1 MTYDLAAWLNLA
13 LRWLHVV
20 AGVCWIGASFYF
32 VWLDNSLRPTNPP
45 TPGVKGDLW
54 AVHGGGFYHKRKFTA
69 APPELPEHLHWF
81 KWEAYTTWISGFLL
95 LCVLY
100 YWGAP
105 VYLIDKAKIAFT
117 PLQAV
122 GVGASSILGGWLVY
136 ETLCRS
142 PLASFPRLF
151 AALWFLAVTA
161 AAVVLTRIF
170 SDRGAF
176 IHVGAII
183 GTVMAAN
190 VLVVIIPG
198 QRKAVAA
205 MIAGQPVDPRYGATA
220 KLRSVHNNYMTLPV
234 IFIMISNH
242 YPIVVGHPLNW
253 LLLSLISAGGISI
266 RHYFMRRHFGANPH
280 GYLFAGGM
288 LVAIAS
294 VVATEVHS
302 KTTLGPAASL
312 ATPAASF
319 AMVEAVVE
327 THCIACHS
335 RHPTHTGFSAPPNGA
350 AFDTPEDIK
359 KYAPRMF
366 DMAVASHAMPL
377 GNETGMTDADRA
389 ALGAWI
395 KAGADT
401 R

>member
-32 VWLDNSLRPTNPP
+32 VWLDNSLRPTDPP
-45 TPGVKGDLW
+45 TPGVKGELW
-54 AVHGGGFYHKRKFTA
+54 AVHGGGFYHKRKFTV
-69 APPELPEHLHWF
+69 APPELPAQLHWF
-81 KWEAYTTWISGFLL
+81 KWEAYATWISGFLL
-95 LCVLY
+95 LGVLY

-105 VYLIDKAKIAFT
+105 VYLIDAAKAAFT
-117 PLQAV
+117 PAQAILT
-122 GVGASSILGGWLVY
+122 GLASIAGGWLIY
-136 ETLCRS
+136 EGLCRS
-142 PLASFPRLF
+142 PLARFPRLF
-151 AALWFLAVTA
+151 AALWFLALTGA
-161 AAVVLTRIF
+161 AFALTRIF

-205 MIAGQPVDPRYGATA
+205 MIAERPVEPRFGATA

-242 YPIVVGHPLNW
+242 YPIVTGHPLNW
-253 LLLSLISAGGISI
+253 LLLSLLSAGGVSI

-280 GYLFAGGM
+280 GYLFVGGM

-294 VVATEVHS
+294 VIATEVQP
-302 KTTLGPAASL
+302 KVALGPVPPF
-312 ATPAASF
+312 PAVQALLS
-319 AMVEAVVE
+319 
-327 THCIACHS
+327 THCVACHS
-335 RHPTHTGFSAPPNGA
+335 PRPTHRGFTAPPNGA
-350 AFDTPEDIK
+350 AFDTPEHIRQ
-359 KYAPRMF
+359 YAPRMF
-366 DMAVASHAMPL
+366 DMTVASHAMPL
-377 GNETGMTDADRA
+377 GNETGMTDAERA
-389 ALGAWI
+389 ELGAWI
-395 KAGADT
+395 KAGAHI